1 MEIEKRINLAL
12 TFGHKSLLFLIGFI
26 FGIVPGFLLCVTIM
40 GNAKIDNVD
49 ITNEENFE
57 SSERW

>member
-12 TFGHKSLLFLIGFI
+12 TFWHRSLLFLIGFI
-26 FGIVPGFLLCVTIM
+26 FGIVSGFLLCVTIV

-49 ITNEENFE
+49 IMNEENFE

>member
-12 TFGHKSLLFLIGFI
+12 TFWHRSLLFLIGFI
-26 FGIVPGFLLCVTIM
+26 FGIVLGFLLCVTII